1 MRHPSVT
8 VLLGVLALSIACA
21 PRTIHDVS
29 HQVSAPGT
37 PPGEWSAYGGDV
49 LGGRHSRLTQI
60 DTANVARLA
69 VAWTYHT
76 GELAPAVETRRPR
89 SLEATPIVVEGVMY
103 LITPMGRIIAL
114 DAETGAQRWVY
125 DARLDRSIGFGDHT
139 SRGVST
145 WLDASRA
152 AGQPCRRRIVAA
164 TVDARLWSIDAATGK
179 PCDDFGDHGVVD
191 LRVGLRNTPRFAGEY
206 EETSPPVV
214 VNGVIVVGSATAD
227 NQATDGASGE
237 VRAFDVRT
245 GAKRWTW
252 DPVPQ
257 DSTDAGYAT
266 WRGAH
271 AHNTGAANAW
281 SVLAADPARD
291 LVFVPTGSASP
302 DYYGG
307 ERLGAN
313 RYANSITALR
323 ASSGKVV
330 WSFQTVHH
338 DLWDYDNASPPSL
351 VTVQY
356 GGRARDA
363 VLQATKTGQLFVL
376 DRETGVPI
384 VPVEEK
390 PVPRSTIAGEEAWPT
405 QPASAIGPLSPQGL
419 SPDSVWGTTDENRAA
434 CRARIAGMRNEGPF
448 TPPSLEGSV
457 VRPSNIGGAHW
468 GGVAFDP
475 TAQIAVVPT
484 NTVAALVKLIPR
496 ETLDSVRRGSPAS
509 RIGAEYAPQHG
520 TPYGMYRELLIL
532 PNLAP
537 CTPPPFGALVGVDLR
552 RGAIAWRVPLG
563 SMSASGAPTGAPNLG
578 GAITTAGGLTFIG
591 ATIDR
596 MFRAFETRTGRELW
610 RASLPASGKA
620 TPMTYS
626 AGAARRQFVAISAG
640 GDGGPFGTSDAIVVY
655 ALPPGGR

>member
-1 MRHPSVT
+1 MRPTVVVT
-8 VLLGVLALSIACA
+8 FACLLACA
-21 PRTIHDVS
+21 P
-29 HQVSAPGT
+29 SAHRGAAT
-37 PPGEWSAYGGDV
+37 ADDQRGEWTAYGRDV
-49 LGGRHSRLTQI
+49 LGGRYSTLTQV
-60 DTANVARLA
+60 DTSNVARLA

-76 GELAPAVETRRPR
+76 GEMAPAVQTRNHR
-89 SLEATPIVVEGVMY
+89 SLEATPIVVDGVMY

-114 DAETGAQRWVY
+114 DPETGTERWVY

-145 WLDASRA
+145 WLDATRA
-152 AGQPCRRRIVAA
+152 VGQPCRRRIVAA
-164 TVDARLWSIDAATGK
+164 TVDARLLSLDAADGK
-179 PCDDFGDHGVVD
+179 LCEDFGDHGVVD
-191 LRVGLRNTPRFAGEY
+191 LRVGLRNPPLGRSDY
-206 EETSPPVV
+206 EETSPPLVV
-214 VNGVIVVGSATAD
+214 HDLVVVGSGIAD
-227 NQATDGASGE
+227 NQQADGASGE

-257 DSTDAGYAT
+257 DSSDPGFAT
-266 WRGAH
+266 WRGPKAH
-271 AHNTGAANAW
+271 RTGAANAW

-307 ERLGAN
+307 ERLGQN

-323 ASSGKVV
+323 ATTGKVV

-338 DLWDYDNASPPSL
+338 DLWDYDNASPPAL

-376 DRETGVPI
+376 DRETGAPI
-384 VPVEEK
+384 VPVTEM
-390 PVPRSTIAGEEAWPT
+390 PVPRSTVPGEDASPT
-405 QPASAIGPLSPQGL
+405 QPQSAIGPLSPQRL
-419 SPDSVWGTTDENRAA
+419 APDSIWGATDADRAA
-434 CRARIAGMRNEGPF
+434 CRATVASLRNDGPF

-457 VRPSNIGGAHW
+457 VLPSNIGGAHW

-475 TAQIAVVPT
+475 SQQIVVVPT
-484 NTVAALVKLIPR
+484 NTVAAVVKLIPR
-496 ETLDSVRRGSPAS
+496 AQFDSARRGGTGN
-509 RIGAEYAPQHG
+509 RIAAEFAPQRG
-520 TPYGMYRELLIL
+520 TPYGMYRELLLL
-532 PNLAP
+532 PTLAP
-537 CTPPPFGALVGVDLR
+537 CTAPPFGALVGVDLR

-563 SMSASGAPTGAPNLG
+563 SMTASTIVGAPNLG

-596 MFRAFETRTGRELW
+596 QFRAVETRSGRELW
-610 RASLPASGKA
+610 RTTLPAAGKA
-620 TPMTYS
+620 TPMTFR
-626 AGAARRQFVAISAG
+626 GASGRQYVVISAG
-640 GDGGPFGTSDAIVVY
+640 GDGGEAFGMSDAIVAF
-655 ALPPGGR
+655 ALPFGGVR